1 MKGIF
6 GKNDKNEIKLVGVQG
21 FVSTYFARKKNY
33 KRGKKDA
40 TMTSTPF
47 DPDDDDAED
56 IVKVLKKRRRQNRRR
71 LFFSFLLLLV
81 SLLFVRGPRK
91 QPYCQTKSIENSPP
105 FDCNEL

>member
-1 MKGIF
+1 MYF
-6 GKNDKNEIKLVGVQG
+6 EDTTLERRLWW
-21 FVSTYFARKKNY
+21 VSKALSPLTTRKKNS

-56 IVKVLKKRRRQNRRR
+56 IVKVLKKRRR
-71 LFFSFLLLLV
+71 LFFSFRLLLV

>member
-1 MKGIF
+1 MYF
-6 GKNDKNEIKLVGVQG
+6 EDTTLERRLWW
-21 FVSTYFARKKNY
+21 VSKALSPLTARKKNS

-56 IVKVLKKRRRQNRRR
+56 IVKVLKKRRRESRR

-105 FDCNEL
+105 DCNEL

>member
-1 MKGIF
+1 MYF
-6 GKNDKNEIKLVGVQG
+6 EDTTLERRLWW
-21 FVSTYFARKKNY
+21 VSKALSPLTTRKKNS

-47 DPDDDDAED
+47 DPDDDDDAED
-56 IVKVLKKRRRQNRRR
+56 IVKVLKKRRR
-71 LFFSFLLLLV
+71 LFFSFRLLLV